1 MVVSETPEACTGCLI
16 CELACSFHNV
26 RKHSRA
32 YSRVSVRKLLFNP
45 KRQADIVIHRKQE
58 GSHPPCDSCCNEQ
71 VPFCIRFCPE
81 NIFRLVGDS
90 NE

>member
-1 MVVSETPEACTGCLI
+1 
-16 CELACSFHNV
+16 
-26 RKHSRA
+26 
-32 YSRVSVRKLLFNP
+32 VRKLLFNP